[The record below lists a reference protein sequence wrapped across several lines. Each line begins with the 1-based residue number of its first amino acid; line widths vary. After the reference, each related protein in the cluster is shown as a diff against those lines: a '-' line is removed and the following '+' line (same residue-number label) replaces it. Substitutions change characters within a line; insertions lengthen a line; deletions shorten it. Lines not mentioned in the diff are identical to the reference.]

1 MESSNEIKLFKT
13 WLVQEDLQ
21 AIETSLKE
29 WSTKIMFDKYRPIY
43 DSLKNK
49 VKEATRK
56 IETMANEMKKSIA
69 KAESLSQENYRLT
82 QMKR

>member
-1 MESSNEIKLFKT
+1 MESSNEIKSFKT
-13 WLVQEDLQ
+13 WSVQEDLQ